1 MYRLVQYLWLLF
13 VSLKFCMIQIEVTR
27 SNLNYCLCMCL
38 RNTTAKPPCSYVLTV
53 LTVLTAAGY
62 LHMVWAVQMLL

>member
-38 RNTTAKPPCSYVLTV
+38 RNTTAKPPCSYVLT
-53 LTVLTAAGY
+53 AAGY

>member
-1 MYRLVQYLWLLF
+1 M
-13 VSLKFCMIQIEVTR
+13 MQIELTR
-27 SNLNYCLCMCL
+27 SNLNYCLGMCL